1 MSRSYDKSVIRA
13 FILLF
18 AALLCVILCTFVFAP
33 LEMATVTNIL
43 YKDSPIPA
51 LYYYLRKILETVYL
65 FLLFSVVAFA
75 EYFWHGNKPCR
86 NAFIAIVGTIACF
99 RWILNFI
106 ASAVFSGVVNF
117 GKEIL
122 VTLAYALLDI
132 ALIAVVYVAALV
144 FCKKHYE
151 RAESL
156 KKAKRRL
163 SGIEYNERAE
173 VYPFNSFLSLK
184 NPVLTPFLI
193 GAAVYTA
200 FLLISRIFYD
210 VSFGAPSGIAEVFS
224 IIFGYAGDILTG
236 ALCYVLCYFS
246 AIFLFA
252 QNDKI
257 E

>member
-13 FILLF
+13 FILLI
-18 AALLCVILCTFVFAP
+18 AALICAILCAFVFAP

-43 YKDSPIPA
+43 YKDSLIPA
-51 LYYYLRKILETVYL
+51 ICYYLRKILEAVSL
-65 FLLFSVVAFA
+65 FLLFGLVAFS
-75 EYFWHGNKPCR
+75 EYFWYNNKPCK
-86 NAFIAIVGTIACF
+86 NAFLALAGTVACF
-99 RWILNFI
+99 KWILNFL

-117 GKEIL
+117 AREL
-122 VTLAYALLDI
+122 FVTLIYALLDV
-132 ALIAVVYVAALV
+132 ALIAVVYVAGALL
-144 FCKKHYE
+144 CKKHYE

-163 SGIEYNERAE
+163 SGIEYSERAE
-173 VYPFNSFLSLK
+173 VYPFNGFLSFK
-184 NPVLTPFLI
+184 NPILFPALI
-193 GAAVYTA
+193 GSAVYTA

-210 VSFGAPSGIAEVFS
+210 VSYGAPSGTAEVFS
-224 IIFGYAGDILTG
+224 IIFGYAGDLLTG

>member
-13 FILLF
+13 FIILI
-18 AALLCVILCTFVFAP
+18 AATLCAVLCAFVFAP
-33 LEMATVTNIL
+33 LEMSTVTNIL

-51 LYYYLRKILETVYL
+51 LCYYLRKFLEAVSM
-65 FLLFSVVAFA
+65 FLLFGLVAFS
-75 EYFWHGNKPCR
+75 EYFWHGNKPCK
-86 NAFIAIVGTIACF
+86 NAFLALAGVVACLK
-99 RWILNFI
+99 WMLNFI

-117 GKEIL
+117 TREL
-122 VTLAYALLDI
+122 FVTLIYALLDI
-132 ALIAVVYVAALV
+132 ALIAVVYVAATIM
-144 FCKKHYE
+144 CKKHYE
-151 RAESL
+151 RAESM
-156 KKAKRRL
+156 KKAKRRI

-173 VYPFNSFLSLK
+173 VYPFISFLSLK
-184 NPVLTPFLI
+184 NPIQFPALI

-200 FLLISRIFYD
+200 FLLISRMLYD
-210 VSFGAPSGIAEVFS
+210 VSFGAPSGASEVFS